1 MLKTYQENRNHPLLS
16 YMLFPTK
23 KPTVLLYLLLS
34 CIVIGYDYQLVD
46 NHRLRSFNSF
56 NKIINFSNLN
66 KK

>member
-46 NHRLRSFNSF
+46 NHRL
-56 NKIINFSNLN
+56 
-66 KK
+66 